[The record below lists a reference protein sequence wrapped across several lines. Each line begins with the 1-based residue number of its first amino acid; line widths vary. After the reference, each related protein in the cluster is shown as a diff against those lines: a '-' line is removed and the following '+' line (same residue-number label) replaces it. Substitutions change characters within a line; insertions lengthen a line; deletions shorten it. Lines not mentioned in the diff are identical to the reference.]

1 MLLRVSTF
9 VYISPRALILDSVS
23 VGSVQNIADIP
34 DDLKLVFRTAF
45 ELDPRVVVDL
55 ALDRSPYIDQ
65 SQSMNLY
72 VATPTTQIL
81 VCALA
86 YFPSTSSFIGF
97 YEARRPALRLETW
110 LENRPVLLEDG
121 APC

>member
-1 MLLRVSTF
+1 MRSFDSLSTR
-9 VYISPRALILDSVS
+9 PLIRRSIPL
-23 VGSVQNIADIP
+23 GSVQDIADIP

-72 VATPTTQIL
+72 VATPTTPVL
-81 VCALA
+81 VCPLISVAWKC
-86 YFPSTSSFIGF
+86 SFILC
-97 YEARRPALRLETW
+97 P
-110 LENRPVLLEDG
+110 
-121 APC
+121 